1 MKLNDIRVATKVWGT
16 VLGLLVL
23 MLGVFVFTQY
33 RSSQAMDRALA
44 DVQRYE
50 SSIAAAVRWQGLTET
65 NTERSLSSMATSD
78 EVIEKFFT
86 ERQDAG
92 SALITTVQTGVRAA
106 AVSDADK
113 AALAKVGEARGLLLD
128 TLKKFSGVKTSADP
142 NARRDFAMK
151 EFLPTSTA
159 YVEALKGFVKVQEA
173 QRDEA
178 QIVARDAQSNAT
190 VHGLLTA
197 AVVFVIGIVLA
208 AILVRSITLPLDRA
222 VAMAGAIAGG
232 DLTQQIHDTRKDEF
246 GQLLQALQLM
256 VGKLHGV
263 VTEVRRGVDSV
274 STASS
279 EIAMGNQDLSSRTE
293 QTASNLEETA
303 ASMEELTSTV
313 AQSSDT
319 AQQANRLAVGAA
331 KAAAH
336 GGEVVGQVVHSMQQI
351 SESSRKIAD
360 IIGVIDGIAF
370 QTNILAL
377 NAAVEAARAGEQ
389 GRGFAVVAGEVR
401 TLAQRSAQAAKE
413 IKTLISASVETVET
427 GSAQVGQAGQAMG
440 EIVTGVRSM
449 TDLIAEIAAAAN
461 EQRDG
466 IGQVN
471 QAVTNLDQMT
481 QQNAAL
487 VEESAAAAS
496 ALRDQAQR
504 LSEVVSVFNVGT
516 VHASAPVSARAAPV
530 ARVAPAAPR
539 PLASA
544 GFKKAIPAKPAP
556 AKKAPA
562 PAAAPRLAAQPAAR
576 QGDDQWES
584 F

>member
-1 MKLNDIRVATKVWGT
+1 MKLNDIRVATKMWGT
-16 VLGLLVL
+16 ILGLLVL
-23 MLGVFVFTQY
+23 MLGVSAFTQY

-50 SSIAAAVRWQGLTET
+50 SNITAAVRWRGLTET
-65 NTERSLSSMATSD
+65 NTERSLAGIATSD
-78 EVIEKFFT
+78 ELIEKFFAG
-86 ERQDAG
+86 RQDAG
-92 SALITTVQTGVRAA
+92 SALISEVQAGVRAT

-113 AALAKVGEARGLLLD
+113 QALANVGEARGVLLGK
-128 TLKKFSGVKTSADP
+128 LKKLPEVKASADP
-142 NARRDFAMK
+142 GARRDFALK
-151 EFLPTSTA
+151 EFLPTSVA
-159 YVEALKGFVKVQEA
+159 YVDALKGFVKVQEV

-178 QIVARDAQSNAT
+178 KAEARQAQHHAALL
-190 VHGLLTA
+190 GLSSA
-197 AVVFVIGIVLA
+197 AVVLVIGIVLA
-208 AILVRSITLPLDRA
+208 SLLVRSITRPLDRA
-222 VAMAGAIAGG
+222 VAVAGAIAGG
-232 DLTQQIHDTRKDEF
+232 DLTQRIHATRKDEF
-246 GQLLQALQLM
+246 GQLLQALSQM

-279 EIAMGNQDLSSRTE
+279 EIAHGNQDLSSRTE

-313 AQSSDT
+313 SQSSDT
-319 AQQANRLAVGAA
+319 AQQANQLAAGAA
-331 KAAAH
+331 KAAAY
-336 GGEVVGQVVHSMQQI
+336 GGEVVGQVVVSMQQI
-351 SESSRKIAD
+351 SDSSRKIAD

-401 TLAQRSAQAAKE
+401 NLAQRSAQAAKE
-413 IKTLISASVETVET
+413 IKTLIGASVETVEK
-427 GSAQVGQAGQAMG
+427 GSAQVSQAGQAMG
-440 EIVTGVRSM
+440 DIVGGVRRM

-487 VEESAAAAS
+487 VEESTAAAAS
-496 ALRDQAQR
+496 MRDQAQK
-504 LSEVVSVFNVGT
+504 LAEVVSMFNLGT
-516 VHASAPVSARAAPV
+516 VAA
-530 ARVAPAAPR
+530 AQAAPAAPR
-539 PLASA
+539 AM
-544 GFKKAIPAKPAP
+544 
-556 AKKAPA
+556 PA
-562 PAAAPRLAAQPAAR
+562 PAARPATAAARRASPVPPPALLRKPAATVPATAPRATAKGA
-576 QGDDQWES
+576 DEDWES